1 MAFTLDVVQT
11 SNTSPLSITL
21 ASGAKLAVATFSN
34 RKASGVAAVTS
45 VQLGG
50 VAMTALTWRNNTT
63 IASQIWYLVD
73 PPTGTQNLTWTSGNL
88 LDRAT
93 ISSYTVASGKVAAY
107 DGVDVG
113 TTGSSTGPSQSVTPS
128 NQPNVIIT
136 TCSHEG
142 AAVMTAKGSGQVGLE
157 PASGDGFY
165 DEGVWN
171 TAHTY
176 EPTTLT
182 SADTQSFTNAA
193 SDVWA
198 ISCAVFKET
207 APPAQ
212 TVSPGLLDQSATL
225 FAPTVNQA
233 VALSLLDQ
241 SSTLFGPTVNQAL
254 ALGLLDQTSTL
265 FAPTVSLGG
274 GGPQTV
280 SLSLLDQ
287 SSVLFAPGV
296 NQAVAVPLLSTV
308 PTLFAPTLNQA
319 VGLLLLSSSPTLFAP
334 TVNEAVSLPLLS
346 QAPSLLSLTI
356 SQQVQLGLLNQS
368 PSLFG
373 PTVSQAGGAQTVTLT
388 LLSNIGALFAPTVT
402 SGAPGTPVPDPLAV
416 LVMVHGQ
423 AVIQVTEGQAVLGG

>member
-73 PPTGTQNLTWTSGNL
+73 PPTGAQNLTWTSGNL

-93 ISSYTVASGKVAAY
+93 ISSYTVAAGKSAAY

-113 TTGSSTGPSQSVTPS
+113 TTGTSTGPSQSVTPS

-136 TCSHEG
+136 TCAHEG
-142 AAVMTAKGSGQVGLE
+142 AAVMTAKGTGQVGLE
-157 PASGDGFY
+157 PAAGDGFY

-198 ISCAVFKET
+198 ISCAVFKEIAANITLTPAAATATADGTVPVVAEVLLPATATATALGSVPVMAYSVSVPVALATADGTLPVLQVVLLPVQATATADGLIPTILAGGGAITILPPLATATAVGT
-207 APPAQ
+207 AP
-212 TVSPGLLDQSATL
+212 VL
-225 FAPTVNQA
+225 QA
-233 VALSLLDQ
+233 VLL
-241 SSTLFGPTVNQAL
+241 L
-254 ALGLLDQTSTL
+254 AAATATAAGL
-265 FAPTVSLGG
+265 AP
-274 GGPQTV
+274 
-280 SLSLLDQ
+280 
-287 SSVLFAPGV
+287 VL
-296 NQAVAVPLLSTV
+296 QVAVL
-308 PTLFAPTLNQA
+308 PTAATA
-319 VGLLLLSSSPTLFAP
+319 TGAGL
-334 TVNEAVSLPLLS
+334 
-346 QAPSLLSLTI
+346 APSLLIGIFVLPPVASATAAALT
-356 SQQVQLGLLNQS
+356 
-368 PSLFG
+368 
-373 PTVSQAGGAQTVTLT
+373 PTLVIPITILAPIATATAQGIVAVIVTGTAGV
-388 LLSNIGALFAPTVT
+388 
-402 SGAPGTPVPDPLAV
+402 PVADPLAV

-423 AVIQVTEGQAVLGG
+423 AVIQVIEGQAVVGSGP